1 VPGRTVTASALLAL
15 AIGLVSST
23 ALGQPP
29 SDAVLARAREHFERG
44 VAAVQRNEWSVALGA
59 FEESYRLAGRGSS
72 LYNIATT
79 LRAMGRHAAAR
90 DAFDRLL
97 TEHDDLD
104 PEMQANAESLRA
116 EEAARIATLV
126 LQDVPPAEEAAV
138 RVDGES
144 IAEDHGDTV
153 ELDLDAGS
161 HYVEAIDFE
170 DGASFRWEGELAG
183 GARTVVEISL
193 SGGEGGGF
201 WSGPVPW
208 IALGAVIVA
217 GAVLGGFLYYDSL
230 QPEPGSSM
238 CIDASPGACP

>member
-1 VPGRTVTASALLAL
+1 MASALLAI
-15 AIGLVSST
+15 AIGLVPAT
-23 ALGQPP
+23 ALGQPRP
-29 SDAVLARAREHFERG
+29 SADIERARAQFERG
-44 VAAVQRNEWSVALGA
+44 VAAVQRSEWSVALGA

-97 TEHDDLD
+97 SEHDDLD
-104 PEMQANAESLRA
+104 PEMQANAESLRE
-116 EEAARIATLV
+116 EEAARVATLV
-126 LQDVPPAEEAAV
+126 LEDVPPSEEAAV

-193 SGGEGGGF
+193 TGGEGGGF
-201 WSGPVPW
+201 WSGPIPW
-208 IALGAVIVA
+208 VVLGVIVVA

-238 CIDASPGACP
+238 CIDESPGACP